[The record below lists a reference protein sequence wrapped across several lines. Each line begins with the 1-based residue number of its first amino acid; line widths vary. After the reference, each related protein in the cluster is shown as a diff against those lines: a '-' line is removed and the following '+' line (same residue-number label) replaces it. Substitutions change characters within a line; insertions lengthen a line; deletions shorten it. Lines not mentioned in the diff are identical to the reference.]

1 MVLIIIIIS
10 YIYTMD
16 VKTMDVKN
24 AKFGF
29 KPELGQI
36 ILSYN
41 AVNMIFNW
49 VSRNIDMEA
58 MITDILNNPES
69 PVSSVT
75 DKTEKQ
81 KIMIIIKLLLSNEKA
96 KTYYSYPS
104 KDATIMS
111 KAIYIILLTS
121 KASLASIKDDF
132 YGYEEFLR
140 ERVATEEITE
150 GTYKRG
156 VENCMFIGKYLE
168 KLEEVDFHSNITG
181 YYVNSKIDGEQILII
196 KYKNIR
202 PCCRCCCQD
211 CYNTDSSSDEEEDDC
226 VYIIKTYE
234 FNHIEQIIDY
244 TGLWEDCDGETEF
257 KTEEEAR
264 QEFEYASNVTRGFAS
279 VELIKIDPD
288 TLTETCIESWK
299 DNIMS
304 DSSDEE

>member
-1 MVLIIIIIS
+1 
-10 YIYTMD
+10 MD
-16 VKTMDVKN
+16 AKN

-29 KPELGQI
+29 KPEVGEI
-36 ILSYN
+36 ILSYP
-41 AVNMIFNW
+41 AVNMIFDW
-49 VSRNIDMEA
+49 VSRNINMES
-58 MITDILNNPES
+58 MTIDILNNPES
-69 PVSSVT
+69 PVSRVT

-81 KIMIIIKLLLSNEKA
+81 KIMIIIKLLLSNKKA

-104 KDATIMS
+104 KDATIMA

-121 KASLASIKDDF
+121 KASLADIKDDF
-132 YGYEEFLR
+132 YGYMEFL
-140 ERVATEEITE
+140 EKRVATEEITE

-156 VENCMFIGKYLE
+156 LDNCKFIGDYLE

-196 KYKNIR
+196 KYKNIS
-202 PCCRCCCQD
+202 PCCRCCCRD
-211 CYNTDSSSDEEEDDC
+211 CHNTDSSSDEEEKEEDC

-234 FNHIEQIIDY
+234 FNHIEQTIDY
-244 TGLWEDCDGETEF
+244 AGLWEDCDGETEF

-279 VELIKIDPD
+279 VELIKIDHNG
-288 TLTETCIESWK
+288 ETMINEWE